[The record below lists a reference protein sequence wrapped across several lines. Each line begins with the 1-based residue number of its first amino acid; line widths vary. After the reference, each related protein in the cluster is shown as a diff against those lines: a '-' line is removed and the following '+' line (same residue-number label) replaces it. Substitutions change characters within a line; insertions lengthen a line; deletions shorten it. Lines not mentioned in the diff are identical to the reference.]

1 MGNYSEFFKLM
12 EAGDLSSQV
21 AILPINIKQIQ
32 KAVATYS
39 GKVKGA
45 DDQGRVVI
53 TVPTNKG
60 EKDYLVNKA
69 GGIINVP
76 REGINLTKPGND
88 VSKQLNSFVTELNAP
103 DKEIL
108 IEQLQKAYPNATLQG
123 ELAQNN
129 GMWLFKDKEGNE
141 FYAKASYDNQGD
153 LKIETYNQKG
163 EKVEASS
170 EKDNQVT
177 TNTLTNIDIQRVG
190 GVIIKYVRSDIS
202 KMLLKEMPEAF
213 RQVSVQIIG
222 TGKKKESQI
231 QRKKKLLEAGVTQ
244 QPTDLR
250 VVVSFYP
257 NKKGGEVILNADNW
271 NTESAKKYI
280 ETAKND
286 LLVKYSKGI
295 IFKDPTT
302 NTPYQV
308 AISDLNNLE
317 ITDENGYQGYFDLA
331 ATKVIKAEGTL
342 TKAAKWLFS
351 KSGNLNGSGN
361 KGLAS
366 V

>member
-12 EAGDLSSQV
+12 EADLSGQV
-21 AILPINIKQIQ
+21 AIFPVDIKQIQ
-32 KAVATYS
+32 KAVSVYS

-69 GGIINVP
+69 GGILTPKESIS
-76 REGINLTKPGND
+76 LTKSGNE
-88 VSKQLNSFVTELNAP
+88 VAKQLNAFATELNAP

-123 ELAQNN
+123 EFAQNN

-141 FYAKASYDNQGD
+141 FYVKASYDNQGD
-153 LKIETYNQKG
+153 LKTEVYNQKG
-163 EKVEASS
+163 EKVTTSS
-170 EKDNQVT
+170 EKDSQTT
-177 TNTLTNIDIQRVG
+177 TNTLTNTDIQRVG

-202 KMLLKEMPEAF
+202 KLLLKDMPEAF

-231 QRKKKLLEAGVTQ
+231 QRKKKLLEAGITQ

-257 NKKGGEVILNADNW
+257 NKKGGDVILDANNW
-271 NTESAKKYI
+271 NAEMAKEYI

-286 LLVKYSKGI
+286 LLLKYRKGI
-295 IFKDPTT
+295 VFKDPTT
-302 NTPYQV
+302 NIPYQV